1 MRRIQKL
8 ISKALSDA
16 DHARLQDHSCALLRN
31 HLKTEASAAV
41 VVRLGGVRMLS
52 NAMRRHPTR
61 PTSQAEAMCTLAE
74 IAWAC
79 PRPGGAAMVRRG
91 GKGCLDQALAA
102 MDRHP
107 THAKVQQMACGLFR
121 ALSYYA
127 DCCASLKSKNVA
139 LAVVNSIRR
148 NPRKLNVMMEGR

>member
-1 MRRIQKL
+1 
-8 ISKALSDA
+8 
-16 DHARLQDHSCALLRN
+16 
-31 HLKTEASAAV
+31 
-41 VVRLGGVRMLS
+41 VRLGGVRMLS

-121 ALSYYA
+121 VLSYYA

-139 LAVVNSIRR
+139 LAVATSIRR